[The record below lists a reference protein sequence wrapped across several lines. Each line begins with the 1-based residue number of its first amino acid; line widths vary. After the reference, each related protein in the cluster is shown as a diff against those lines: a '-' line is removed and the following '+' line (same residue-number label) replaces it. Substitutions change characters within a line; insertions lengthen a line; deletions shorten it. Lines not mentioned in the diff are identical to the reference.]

1 MSSSMVKRLSLW
13 AGLCLCHAL
22 LLGVAAQFPPVNGVS
37 FWLLVYVASAMPGLL
52 FGWTGLPVYV
62 VKTAGILP
70 YIQPTGLGWVLAA
83 AVWAGLYG
91 GFTLIATNAGFARLV
106 GTRGSNA

>member
-1 MSSSMVKRLSLW
+1 MSPLIMKRLSLW

-22 LLGVAAQFPPVNGVS
+22 ALGISAQFPPLNGVS
-37 FWLLVYVASAMPGLL
+37 FWLLIYIASAMPGLL

-70 YIQPTGLGWVLAA
+70 YIQPTELGWVLAA
-83 AVWAGLYG
+83 VVWAGLYG
-91 GFTLIATNAGFARLV
+91 GFTLIATSASFARIA
-106 GTRGSNA
+106 GTQGKGA

>member
-1 MSSSMVKRLSLW
+1 MSPLNVKRLWLW
-13 AGLCLCHAL
+13 IGLCLCHAL
-22 LLGVAAQFPPVNGVS
+22 VLGIAAQFPPVNGVS
-37 FWLLVYVASAMPGLL
+37 VWLLIYVASAMPGLL

-91 GFTLIATNAGFARLV
+91 GFALIATGTGFARLARAL
-106 GTRGSNA
+106 GNNA